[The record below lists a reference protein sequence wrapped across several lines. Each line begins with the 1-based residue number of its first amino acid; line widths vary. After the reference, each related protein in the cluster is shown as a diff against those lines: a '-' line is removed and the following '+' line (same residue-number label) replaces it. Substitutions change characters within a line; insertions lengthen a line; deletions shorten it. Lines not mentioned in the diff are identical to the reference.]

1 MIRLGVWCV
10 ALVFASAAWAAPWNF
25 EPPIAVSPE
34 AKAGVFVQLESAGRK
49 NVAVS
54 AGWVGVAWDDNR
66 DGVSRAMLA
75 LKAPDS
81 TTFSPPIQVS
91 GAQEAAEP
99 AIAALDAGRFAL
111 SWEESG
117 RVWVRVVSAD
127 AAGKPLAL
135 GAKGSTQSSLAYIDG
150 ALFAVW
156 AEPGA
161 RWMQIRLARL
171 DALADGSLRAGRA
184 TIVDPRAQGDQ
195 SYPSV
200 AAVSAR
206 ALVMAWEDRR
216 GGHTVLLQTASRD
229 GGKHF
234 APTRQLNEAVW
245 NGRNLG
251 YGHGTGVMRV
261 ALAASGESVA
271 AVWADKRNFVTG
283 YDVYGG
289 VARGAALTFGPNE
302 KVQDSFG
309 DTVAQ
314 WHPAIAANGKGRMAV
329 AWDDDRDGTP
339 DVWLSWRNADGW
351 SDNLAVPGASGAGVQ
366 ADPSLTMDEAGNLYL
381 VWVEKAT
388 LNSPSQIRFVFGRA
402 Q

>member
-1 MIRLGVWCV
+1 MTRRGLLGALLFCTNV
-10 ALVFASAAWAAPWNF
+10 ACAAPWRF
-25 EPPIAVSPE
+25 EPPIAVSP
-34 AKAGVFVQLESAGRK
+34 AAAPGVFVQLESAGRK

-54 AGWVGVAWDDNR
+54 AGWVGVAWEDNR
-66 DGVSRAMLA
+66 DGVPRVVLA
-75 LKAPDS
+75 LKAPDAAV
-81 TTFSPPIQVS
+81 FSPPMQVS
-91 GAQEAAEP
+91 AAHEAAEP
-99 AIAALDAGRFAL
+99 AIVALDNGRFAL
-111 SWEESG
+111 SWEEHG
-117 RVWVRVVSAD
+117 RVWARIVSAGV
-127 AAGKPLAL
+127 AGKPLAL
-135 GAKGSTQSSLAYIDG
+135 SAKGGAQPSLSYAQG

-171 DALADGSLRAGRA
+171 DARADGGLRAARA
-184 TIVDPRAQGDQ
+184 AIVDKHAQGDQ

-206 ALVMAWEDRR
+206 ALMAAWEDRR

-234 APTRQLNEAVW
+234 APTRQLNESVW
-245 NGRNLG
+245 NGRHLG

-271 AVWADKRNFVTG
+271 AVWADKRNFITG

-289 VARGAALTFGPNE
+289 VTRGATLAFGPNE
-302 KVQDSFG
+302 KVQDPFG
-309 DTVAQ
+309 DNVAQ
-314 WHPAIAANGKGRMAV
+314 WHPAIAANGAGRVAA

-339 DVWLSWRNADGW
+339 DVWLAWRDAGGW
-351 SDNLAVPGASGAGVQ
+351 SENLAVPGASGAGVQ

-381 VWVEKAT
+381 VWVERAS